1 MHEFGTP
8 EFERYLPAEERHSGA
23 RSAIVIDVHK
33 VSSVRLPSCFRRR
46 SDSER

>member
-33 VSSVRLPSCFRRR
+33 VSSVRLPS
-46 SDSER
+46 